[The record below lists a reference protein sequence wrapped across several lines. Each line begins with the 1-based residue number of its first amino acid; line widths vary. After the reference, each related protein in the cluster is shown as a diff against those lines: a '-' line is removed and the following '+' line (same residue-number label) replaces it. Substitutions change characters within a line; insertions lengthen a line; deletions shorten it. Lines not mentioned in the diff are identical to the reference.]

1 MAEKRRERILM
12 KTVVSGIIGLVSGLV
27 LAVPILVQV
36 ELRTGRCIAYHY
48 DKAFHPEFVD

>member
-1 MAEKRRERILM
+1 M
-12 KTVVSGIIGLVSGLV
+12 KTIASGIIGLVGGLI